1 MEAGGSKTPGGA
13 APAVVAIATG
23 NPVGLIVSSGTKIYG
38 EASSS
43 AKVEGRAK
51 VTADEIAERLKVRF
65 KAQGWIA

>member
-1 MEAGGSKTPGGA
+1 
-13 APAVVAIATG
+13 VVAITTG